1 MLTHTGE
8 KKYECTTCGKRF
20 TKAHHLK
27 SHNNTHV
34 KQMNKQ
40 NAIMQQQQQQ
50 STTTPQINTALPQHQ
65 SESKVDEQEILN
77 VVYL

>member
-8 KKYECTTCGKRF
+8 KKYQCITCGKRF

-40 NAIMQQQQQQ
+40 NSIVQQQVVQQ
-50 STTTPQINTALPQHQ
+50 TPQTTSTSFQVK
-65 SESKVDEQEILN
+65 SEEQELLN